1 MEILIGLTTQVDVPG
16 DVSGLAWLGRDLLAV
31 SHAQGGA
38 VLYRVE
44 RGGLQLS
51 QAWSRLHSA
60 PATALAAHGTT
71 TAATAGQAD
80 QTSRCPHCTKILLRY
95 IIQPIYL

>member
-1 MEILIGLTTQVDVPG
+1 MPG

-51 QAWSRLHSA
+51 QAWPRLHSA
-60 PATALAAHGTT
+60 PATALAAHGIN

-80 QTSRCPHCTKILLRY
+80 LTSRCPHYAKMVLRY
-95 IIQPIYL
+95 IYIYNQFSYGLSWTPMAIT